1 MSLASVILEVT
12 FDLIL
17 LACIRLRLM
26 VDHLRDGM
34 GLRPESRPLPS
45 FPSLWY
51 RGGPRRGV
59 QRSKAGEPEA

>member
-1 MSLASVILEVT
+1 MSLASVILEV
-12 FDLIL
+12 IL

-59 QRSKAGEPEA
+59 QRSKAGEAEA